1 MRLGLQIWTAAA
13 DGFAVAAC
21 LAGVLSYS
29 AAVQHKL
36 VCLEV
41 AAAASA
47 EGRSSQLGV
56 YYDECAR

>member
-1 MRLGLQIWTAAA
+1 MRLDMQIWPAAA

-29 AAVQHKL
+29 AAVRHKL

-41 AAAASA
+41 AAAACA
-47 EGRSSQLGV
+47 EGHTAQLGV